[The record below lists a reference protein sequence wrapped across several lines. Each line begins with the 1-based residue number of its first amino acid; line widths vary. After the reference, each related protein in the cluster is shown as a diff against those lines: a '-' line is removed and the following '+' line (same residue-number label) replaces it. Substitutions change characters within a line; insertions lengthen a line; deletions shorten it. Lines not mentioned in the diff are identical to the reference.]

1 MFSTRVLLLA
11 VSMSTALAG
20 PWASICAGKSSNEIR
35 TCDSHGC
42 GQYSAQRNQR
52 PHPGVDV
59 LCPDGSTVF
68 APFTGTIVG
77 QEKPYKTK
85 NAINNGVRISGR
97 GKGVMCGPGA
107 PPGGADACLL
117 NAGSTHSFSA
127 SLKAIMKIPSIFK
140 AAPAPGR
147 LLLHAQAP
155 PKPTADCQGPFL
167 WPMWFPSEKSLLCV
181 DDLGGS
187 PF

>member
-1 MFSTRVLLLA
+1 MFSTRLLLLA
-11 VSMSTALAG
+11 VSISTALAG

-35 TCDSHGC
+35 ACDSHGC

-59 LCPDGSTVF
+59 LCPDGSTVL

-97 GKGVMCGPGA
+97 GFCIKMFYIKPIKYRGSIRKGDKLGTLLPLQKVYPGIQSHVHVENC
-107 PPGGADACLL
+107 D
-117 NAGSTHSFSA
+117 GSD
-127 SLKAIMKIPSIFK
+127 
-140 AAPAPGR
+140 
-147 LLLHAQAP
+147 
-155 PKPTADCQGPFL
+155 PTA
-167 WPMWFPSEKSLLCV
+167 LL
-181 DDLGGS
+181 
-187 PF
+187 